1 MSSENV
7 IVGDL
12 EAAIAEYQAHGWR
25 LDMIFPAD
33 NPREAIMSRERAR
46 VNLKADNRPVK
57 ETSAPFRNTEE
68 DPKWIAGRAGMEYR
82 DLIPDR
88 VGGKVIASNI
98 RLLADGPVA
107 DYVHYHKIE
116 FQMIYCLKGWIEV
129 VYEDQGPPF
138 WLEAGDCV
146 VQPPEIRHRVLFAEG
161 GAEVLEVTMPAEH
174 ETWADHEMTLPNES
188 IDKERRFNGQS
199 FVLTKRP

>member
-7 IVGDL
+7 IVEDL

-33 NPREAIMSRERAR
+33 NPREALMSRERAK
-46 VNLKADNRPVK
+46 VNLKVDNRPVN
-57 ETSAPFRNTEE
+57 ETSAPIPNT
-68 DPKWIAGRAGMEYR
+68 DGNPKWITGRAGMEYR

-98 RLLADGPVA
+98 RLLEDGPVA

-116 FQMIYCLKGWIEV
+116 FQMIYCLKGRIEV

-174 ETWADHEMTLPNES
+174 ETWADHEMTLPNDK
-188 IDKERRFNGQS
+188 IDKGRRFNGQL
-199 FVLTKRP
+199 FVITRRP